1 MRPRSRQAR
10 LSQKQKCGGIPYPIN
25 IRVCLVEAASVV
37 FSCWLVRESK
47 WSAIRLLGEFSGI
60 CHLRPDGD
68 SSFYDNL
75 VALNGSGNAGYPC
88 YYFFIIFA
96 AFFFSVARLSEA
108 ATYAMRPRS
117 RQARLQ
123 QKQMCG
129 RVFLGL
135 LPRVVKL
142 ILLRRPMLDYPCHYF
157 FHYFC

>member
-1 MRPRSRQAR
+1 M
-10 LSQKQKCGGIPYPIN
+10 N

-68 SSFYDNL
+68 SSFYGNL
-75 VALNGSGNAGYPC
+75 AALNGSDNAGYPC
-88 YYFFIIFA
+88 YYFFIISA

-123 QKQMCG
+123 QKQKCG

-142 ILLRRPMLDYPCHYF
+142 ILLRRPNAGLSMPLF
-157 FHYFC
+157 FSLFLLILETKMSKKII